1 MMPWRT
7 FFARTAL
14 ASLVGGAA
22 VTLAVF
28 VGVRLAAADPGGP
41 TRDGLTYAGVLRS
54 PPSSPTALVF
64 EFNHRTR
71 GAVCVVTTAPVTFDA
86 TGAFSV
92 EVPLAT
98 CPNRG
103 RDFFDGDAVTYTV
116 RLGSTSGEALATGV
130 SVTPVPYA
138 RFADQA
144 GVNNT
149 CPAGFALDATA
160 SVGRVTVCARSLA
173 LGAAA
178 VRDEV
183 VRVGN
188 GASAFWVD
196 RYEASAWGAD
206 GVQRGASDGVY
217 PGLAESGQWAVGSRE
232 SIAAYA
238 MAGVAPS
245 RNVSWFQASALC
257 RASGKRL
264 LTRDE
269 WFTAADGLTAL
280 DPATPVDGNAA
291 GETRCNTGGS
301 EARRAGGGGRCAS
314 SWGAEDMVG
323 NVMEWTDE
331 WYTTAG
337 QITSPAA
344 TTVGSRVTGI
354 RVNDALAA
362 WPSGYGDDAT
372 WNVTST
378 VYNGAEG
385 VTGVP
390 AAALR
395 GGNWGDGARAGVFAL
410 YLHNGP
416 SNRSMYAGFRCVVS
430 R

>member
-1 MMPWRT
+1 MMPLRT
-7 FFARTAL
+7 FLARTAL
-14 ASLVGGAA
+14 ASLIGGAA

-28 VGVRLAAADPGGP
+28 VGARLAAADPGGP
-41 TRDGLTYAGVLRS
+41 TRDGLTFAGVLRS
-54 PPSSPTALVF
+54 PPTSPTALVF

-71 GAVCVVTTAPVTFDA
+71 GAVCTVTTAPVSFDA

-116 RLGSTSGEALATGV
+116 RLGAASGEAVATGV
-130 SVTPVPYA
+130 AVTPVPYA

-144 GVNNT
+144 GVNNM
-149 CPAGFALDATA
+149 CPAGFALDAAA
-160 SVGRVTVCARSLA
+160 SVGRVAVCVRSVA
-173 LGAAA
+173 LGAVT

-196 RYEASAWGAD
+196 RFEASAWGAD
-206 GVQRGASDGVY
+206 GLQRGASDGNY
-217 PGLAESGQWAVGSRE
+217 PGLSDGGQWTASARE
-232 SIAAYA
+232 ALAAYA
-238 MAGVAPS
+238 AAGVLPS

-269 WFTAADGLTAL
+269 WFAAADGLTSL
-280 DPATPVDGNAA
+280 DPSTPVDGNVA

-301 EARRAGGGGRCAS
+301 EARRTGGGGRCAS
-314 SWGAEDMVG
+314 ASGAEDLIG
-323 NVMEWTDE
+323 NVMEWTNE
-331 WYTTAG
+331 WYASAG
-337 QITSPAA
+337 QVTSPAA

-354 RVNDALAA
+354 RVNDALPV
-362 WPSGYGDDAT
+362 WPASYGDDAT

-378 VYNGAEG
+378 VYNDAEG

-395 GGNWGDGARAGVFAL
+395 GGTWGDGARAGVFAL

-416 SNRSMYAGFRCVVS
+416 SNRSMYAGFRCVVA

>member
-7 FFARTAL
+7 FLARTAI
-14 ASLVGGAA
+14 ASVMGGAA
-22 VTLAVF
+22 LALAVF
-28 VGVRLAAADPGGP
+28 VGVRLASADPGGP

-54 PPSSPTALVF
+54 PPATPTALVF

-71 GAVCVVTTAPVTFDA
+71 GAVCTITTAPVTFDA

-92 EVPLAT
+92 EVSLAS

-103 RDFFDGDAVTYTV
+103 RDFFDGDAVTYSV
-116 RLGSTSGEALATGV
+116 RLGSTSGETVATGV
-130 SVTPVPYA
+130 NVTPVPYA

-149 CPAGFALDATA
+149 CPVGYALDAAA
-160 SVGRVTVCARSLA
+160 SSGRFTVCVRPVT
-173 LGAAA
+173 LGAVT

-183 VRVGN
+183 VRVGS

-196 RYEASAWGAD
+196 RFEASAWSAEGL
-206 GVQRGASDGVY
+206 QRGASDGNY
-217 PGLAESGQWAVGSRE
+217 PGLSDGGQWAMGARE
-232 SIAAYA
+232 SVGAYA
-238 MAGVAPS
+238 VTAVVPS

-269 WFTAADGLTAL
+269 WFAAADGLTAI
-280 DPATPVDGNAA
+280 DPTTPVDGNAS

-301 EARRAGGGGRCAS
+301 DARRTGNGGRCAS
-314 SWGAEDMVG
+314 AWGAQDMVG
-323 NVMEWTDE
+323 NVMEWTAE
-331 WYTTAG
+331 WYASAG
-337 QITSPAA
+337 QITSPV
-344 TTVGSRVTGI
+344 TTMVGARVNGI

-362 WPSGYGDDAT
+362 WPSSYGDDAT
-372 WNVTST
+372 WNVTAT
-378 VYNGAEG
+378 VYNEAEG

-395 GGNWGDGARAGVFAL
+395 GGTWGDGARAGVYAL